1 MRKYSIIDTIFMS
14 FYSKKV
20 YLDVYRNWRGLGFAY
35 LLVVIMVFSLG
46 ELIQMQK
53 FVTQWVINKGPAVV
67 TQVPE
72 MWFTDGQLHHNG
84 DNPLLITDPQTQLPI
99 VLIDSTLTNISA
111 VDTSIVIVF
120 GKDELAVD
128 NSRQRQVVPLS
139 NFETVTLDS
148 EVVEHWF
155 EVVGNWFV
163 IFIAPFLVLQTF
175 IVQIFV
181 TALLAL
187 LIWVFLRYYKKIIKF
202 STAFRITIVA
212 STPMLFWQAVT
223 GLVPEPIKSMGFL
236 TFPIGVFYIYFAAN
250 LIKTT
255 FSGEP
260 DSTPGPKSLEK

>member
-53 FVTQWVINKGPAVV
+53 FVTQWVINKGPGVV
-67 TQVPE
+67 VQVPE
-72 MWFTDGQLHHNG
+72 IWFTGGNLHHDG
-84 DNPLLITDPQTQLPI
+84 KNPLLITDPQTKLPI
-99 VLIDSTLTNISA
+99 ALIDSTLTNLSE
-111 VDTSIVIVF
+111 VDTSIIVVF
-120 GKDELAVD
+120 GKNEMAVD
-128 NSRQRQVVPLS
+128 NGRQRQVVPLS
-139 NFETVTLDS
+139 NFETLVLDS
-148 EVVEHWF
+148 EVVDHWF

-181 TALLAL
+181 SAFLAL
-187 LIWVFLRYYKKIIKF
+187 LMWVFLRYYKSVIQF

-223 GLVPEPIKSMGFL
+223 GLVPEPLKSMSFL
-236 TFPIGVFYIYFAAN
+236 TIPIGVFYLYFAAN
-250 LIKTT
+250 LIKKT
-255 FSGEP
+255 FIGKTENSP
-260 DSTPGPKSLEK
+260 NTKSQEE